1 MDKQDTE
8 ASVGEVQVPQI
19 DPEVIGRQIRL
30 VVTVDG
36 DGVDVVGVSVGVNP
50 PRTRL
55 HHQIHRLEHW
65 NLCGAKPVTP
75 MDLLMH

>member
-19 DPEVIGRQIRL
+19 DPEVIGGQIRL
-30 VVTVDG
+30 VVAVDG

-55 HHQIHRLEHW
+55 HH
-65 NLCGAKPVTP
+65 
-75 MDLLMH
+75 